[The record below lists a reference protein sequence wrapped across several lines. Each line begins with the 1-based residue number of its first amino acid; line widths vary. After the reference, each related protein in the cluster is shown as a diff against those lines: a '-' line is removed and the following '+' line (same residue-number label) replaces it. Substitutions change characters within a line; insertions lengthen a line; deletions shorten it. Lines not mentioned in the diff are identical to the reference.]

1 MSLFLEKLRIMQ
13 GILPFGNSV
22 ATFEHKGGEQQ
33 YTLEMVY
40 YKYGS
45 SEHPE
50 GGCEWYG
57 PLKLNAMFGRTM
69 IDKNELDA
77 VIGK

>member
-33 YTLEMVY
+33 YTLEMVTI
-40 YKYGS
+40 S
-45 SEHPE
+45 MVR
-50 GGCEWYG
+50 
-57 PLKLNAMFGRTM
+57 LNIR
-69 IDKNELDA
+69 KEA
-77 VIGK
+77 VNGMVLLNLMRCLAEP